1 MRRVLT
7 RLCSA
12 TLLAGSILTLSACGE
27 KGSALPKTGATLE
40 GSVHYG
46 DEIIQFAL
54 IIVQNSSGS
63 AQGSIGDDGKFKL
76 SNVPLGEVNVAVNT
90 PAGQGDFMSKNM
102 SGAYKGPQ
110 EKLGKKVSLKYT
122 QVPKQYHEPG
132 TTPLKTT
139 IVAGPNTY
147 EIKIPK

>member
-1 MRRVLT
+1 MRRACT
-7 RLCSA
+7 RLASA
-12 TLLAGSILTLSACGE
+12 IVLAGSILTLSACGD
-27 KGSALPKTGATLE
+27 KGTAIPKTGATLE

-54 IIVQNSSGS
+54 IIASNSSGS

-76 SNVPLGEVNVAVNT
+76 DNVPLGEVSVAVNT
-90 PAGQGDFMSKNM
+90 PAGQGEFMSKSM

-122 QVPKQYHEPG
+122 QVPKQYHEPA

-147 EIKIPK
+147 DIKIPK